1 MYNVCYIFF
10 NTFYL
15 VVSNLLGKFGIILHE
30 SSLSWLEGSQ
40 TCSDLMEKK
49 KSLEATRSRRNQ
61 AHLTVIMHSCPPKP
75 LTYWV
80 KNNLQLQSDATLR
93 QPTQVLF
100 LQGEGDLLS
109 TADLQDKKGIRC

>member
-49 KSLEATRSRRNQ
+49 K
-61 AHLTVIMHSCPPKP
+61 KP
-75 LTYWV
+75 
-80 KNNLQLQSDATLR
+80 
-93 QPTQVLF
+93 
-100 LQGEGDLLS
+100 
-109 TADLQDKKGIRC
+109 

>member
-40 TCSDLMEKK
+40 TCSDLMEKIK
-49 KSLEATRSRRNQ
+49 KALKPREADGIRP
-61 AHLTVIMHSCPPKP
+61 I
-75 LTYWV
+75 
-80 KNNLQLQSDATLR
+80 LQSSCTH
-93 QPTQVLF
+93 VL
-100 LQGEGDLLS
+100 LNL
-109 TADLQDKKGIRC
+109 